1 MSERRR
7 GEWIRGG
14 GGCRRREVLDG
25 LLSRDGRSLRGK
37 GRGRRGCGVA
47 TSSKLIVRWLLHTRL
62 LSEGGCAK
70 GWLG

>member
-37 GRGRRGCGVA
+37 GRGRRGCCVA
-47 TSSKLIVRWLLHTRL
+47 ASATKLIIRRLLHTRL

-70 GWLG
+70 